1 MMGMTTVRTRR
12 VGDMADLVSVQATGH
27 VAVVEM
33 HRPPNNFFDEA
44 LLRELADA
52 VLVLDDDPAVRSL
65 VLCSEGKHF
74 CAGAQLGAGMTAEGI
89 RDFYRQAFRLFTAR
103 RPIVAAVQGAAVGG
117 GLGLA
122 LAADFRVATPESRFA
137 ANFARLGFHQGFGL
151 SVTLPALV
159 GRQRALELLLTGRD
173 VSGSEALEIGL
184 CDRLAPAD
192 PREAAVELA
201 AEIARSAPLSIVSI
215 RATMR
220 RSLVANVY
228 TALDTE
234 AQAQAALLPTADFRE
249 GVEAARARRPPDF
262 TGT

>member
-1 MMGMTTVRTRR
+1 MT
-12 VGDMADLVSVQATGH
+12 DLISVQTAGH

-33 HRPPNNFFDEA
+33 HRPPNNFFDET

-52 VLVLDDDPAVRSL
+52 LLALDDDREVRSV

-74 CAGAQLGAGMTAEGI
+74 SAGAQLSGMTAEGI
-89 RDFYRQAFRLFTAR
+89 RRVYRQALRLFAAR
-103 RPIVAAVQGAAVGG
+103 RPVVAAVQGAAVGG

-122 LAADFRVATPESRFA
+122 LAADFRVAAPESRFA

-159 GRQRALELLLTGRD
+159 GQQRALELLLTGRN

-184 CDRLAPAD
+184 CDRLTPSD
-192 PREAAVELA
+192 PREAALTLA
-201 AEIARSAPLSIVSI
+201 TEIAQSAPLSIVSI

-220 RSLVANVY
+220 RSLVADVG

-234 AQAQAALLPTADFRE
+234 AEAQAALLHTADFRE
-249 GVEAARARRPPDF
+249 GIEAARARRAPVF
-262 TGT
+262 TGA

>member
-1 MMGMTTVRTRR
+1 
-12 VGDMADLVSVQATGH
+12 MAEPVSVQTAGH

-44 LLRELADA
+44 LLSELAGA
-52 VLVLDDDPAVRSL
+52 VLALDDDPHVRSV

-74 CAGAQLGAGMTAEGI
+74 CAGAQLIGMTAEDI
-89 RDFYRQAFRLFTAR
+89 QRVYRQAFRLFTAR
-103 RPIVAAVQGAAVGG
+103 RPVVAAVQGAAVGG

-122 LAADFRVATPESRFA
+122 LAADFRVATPQTRFA

-159 GRQRALELLLTGRD
+159 GQQHALELLLTGRD
-173 VSGSEALEIGL
+173 VSGNEALEIGL
-184 CDRLAPAD
+184 CDRLTSSD
-192 PREAAVELA
+192 PREAALTLA
-201 AEIARSAPLSIVSI
+201 AEIARSAPLSLVSI

-220 RSLVANVY
+220 RSLVTDVG
-228 TALDTE
+228 TVLDTE

-249 GVEAARARRPPDF
+249 GIEAARARRPPAF
-262 TGT
+262 TGA

>member
-1 MMGMTTVRTRR
+1 
-12 VGDMADLVSVQATGH
+12 MADSVSVQTAGH

-33 HRPPNNFFDEA
+33 HRPPNNFFDET
-44 LLRELADA
+44 LLGELAGV
-52 VLVLDDDPAVRSL
+52 VLALDDEPDVRSM

-74 CAGAQLGAGMTAEGI
+74 CAGAQLNGMTAEDI
-89 RDFYRQAFRLFTAR
+89 RRVYRQAFRLFAAR
-103 RPIVAAVQGAAVGG
+103 RPVVAAVQGAAIGG

-173 VSGSEALEIGL
+173 VSGSEALQIGL
-184 CDRLAPAD
+184 CDRLTLSD
-192 PREAAVELA
+192 PREAALTLA

-220 RSLVANVY
+220 RALVADVGA
-228 TALDTE
+228 ALDAE
-234 AQAQAALLPTADFRE
+234 AEAQAALLPTADFRE
-249 GVEAARARRPPDF
+249 GIEAARARRAPVF
-262 TGT
+262 TGA